1 VLAICQRLSRVLI
14 PTAPQECALDSQEAF
29 VEALGSARKK
39 DRDVF
44 DEEGVRTQAGHAA
57 TLSLW
62 NIDETMI
69 SAD

>member
-1 VLAICQRLSRVLI
+1 
-14 PTAPQECALDSQEAF
+14 

-62 NIDETMI
+62 NIDETLI